1 MSFYSERI
9 LPGLID
15 KICSA
20 SPNQKQRQKIVPLAK
35 GAVLEVGFGSGLN
48 LPFYM
53 AEKVSKIW
61 GLEPSAG
68 MRAKAEPLIDASPI
82 EVELIDLPGEE
93 IPLKRESI
101 DTVLVTYSL
110 CTIPDAIKA
119 LEGMRRVL
127 KPGGRLL
134 YCEHGLAPD
143 DDVVRWQNRLNP
155 AWRKIA
161 GGCEMNRDIP
171 GLLRAGGFRVSADER
186 MYIPGIRILCYN
198 YWGSAVAVN

>member
-20 SPNQKQRQKIVPLAK
+20 SPNQKQRQKIVPLAR

-48 LPFYM
+48 LPFYR

-68 MRAKAEPLIDASPI
+68 MRAKAEPLVNAASI

-93 IPLKRESI
+93 IPLEKESI

-110 CTIPDAIKA
+110 CTIPDAVKA

-127 KPGGRLL
+127 KPGGQLL

-143 DDVVRWQNRLNP
+143 EDVVR
-155 AWRKIA
+155 
-161 GGCEMNRDIP
+161 
-171 GLLRAGGFRVSADER
+171 
-186 MYIPGIRILCYN
+186 
-198 YWGSAVAVN
+198 

>member
-1 MSFYSERI
+1 MSFYRERV

-15 KICSA
+15 RLCST
-20 SPNQKQRQKIVPLAK
+20 SPNQKQREKIVPLAT
-35 GAVLEVGFGSGLN
+35 GAVLEIGFGSGLN
-48 LPFYM
+48 LPFYR

-68 MRAKAEPLIDASPI
+68 MRARAEPLVNASPI
-82 EVELIDLPGEE
+82 DVELIDLPGEE
-93 IPLKRESI
+93 IPLADESV

-110 CTIPDAIKA
+110 CTIPDAVKA

-127 KPGGRLL
+127 KPRGRLL

-143 DDVVRWQNRLNP
+143 QEVVRWQNRLNP

-171 GLLRAGGFRVSADER
+171 RLLHAGGFRVNADER
-186 MYIPGIRILCYN
+186 MYIPGIRVLCYN
-198 YWGSAVAVN
+198 YWGSAVAAN